1 MYGYI
6 YKTTNLINGRKYVGL
21 HKSEKFDNSYKGSGK
36 VLMRALK
43 KYGKENFKTVIIDTA
58 NSLKELFSKEIFWIE
73 FLDCVNSTEY
83 YNIKQGGQG
92 AWKINGVS
100 IKKGKKIS
108 EQARRNTSEAHK
120 GIKHTKETRQKMSI
134 SHKGERNGF
143 YGKTFSDETLKRFS
157 KLRKGR
163 IWVKNLE
170 TNTETTIYPEE
181 LQDYLDKG
189 FIKGRL
195 FARGKKK

>member
-6 YKTTNLINGRKYVGL
+6 YKTTNLINNRKYIGL

-36 VLMRALK
+36 ILLQAIK
-43 KYGKENFKTVIIDTA
+43 KYGINNFETVIIDTA
-58 NSLKELFSKEIFWIE
+58 QSLEELYRKEIFWIDFFKANE
-73 FLDCVNSTEY
+73 VHEY
-83 YNIKQGGQG
+83 YNIKQGGKG

-100 IKKGKKIS
+100 IKKGRKIS

-120 GIKHTKETRQKMSI
+120 GIKPTKETRQKMSI

-170 TNTETTIYPEE
+170 TNTETTTYPEE
-181 LQDYLDKG
+181 LQNYLDKG